1 MTVRGHLT
9 PVNRNGINRVKDVSV
24 LRKASFE
31 ETGSMLF
38 GAAAF
43 SEVDFLRG
51 VSERIIFGEQIL
63 LGTNS
68 FEINLDLDK
77 AREWNYKPHADHRL
91 TAGDEMHDMLN
102 FARPADTPVRV

>member
-68 FEINLDLDK
+68 F
-77 AREWNYKPHADHRL
+77 
-91 TAGDEMHDMLN
+91 
-102 FARPADTPVRV
+102 